1 MCSISWVQILS
12 YLTCVIFVVG
22 IALKVIKIYALPIHL
37 RWELYPIPHEK
48 GFSYGGS
55 YFEEV
60 DWWKKPR
67 KKIFLNFVKFLFIEI
82 LFVRALYH
90 NNRKMW
96 YLSFQLHFGL
106 YLVIGWFALLF
117 LAAVLLALGLS
128 TEHAFIL
135 FLQGIATVLGVV
147 GFILVAVGCVGLIIR
162 RATAEELQ
170 GYSAPIDYFNLV
182 FILAVVVSGFFV
194 WLGDPRFLTIR
205 EYLTSLITFSNAG
218 ALGSTITLHVI
229 LFSLFAIYL
238 PFTHMSHAFMK
249 FFLWD
254 KILFEDNPNVK
265 GGAVESR
272 VATVLN
278 YKQTWSAPHMHAG
291 GTWSKTA
298 SKGGGG
304 NEEK

>member
-1 MCSISWVQILS
+1 MIC
-12 YLTCVIFVVG
+12 VVG
-22 IALKVIKIYALPIHL
+22 IASKVIKIYGLPIHL

-48 GFSYGGS
+48 DFRYGGS
-55 YFEEV
+55 YLEEV

-67 KKIFLNFVKFLFIEI
+67 KKNFLNFVKFLFIEI
-82 LFVRALYH
+82 LFVRVLYH

-96 YLSFQLHFGL
+96 YLSFPLHFGL
-106 YLVIGWFALLF
+106 YLVIVWLGLLF

-128 TEHAFIL
+128 TEHVLIL

-147 GFILVAVGCVGLIIR
+147 GFILAAVGCVGLIIR
-162 RATAEELQ
+162 RATAKQLQ

-182 FILAVVVSGFFV
+182 FILTVVASGFFV
-194 WLGDPRFLTIR
+194 WLGDSRFLTIR
-205 EYLTSLITFSNAG
+205 EYLTSLITFSYAG
-218 ALGSTITLHVI
+218 PLGSAITLHII

-254 KILFEDNPNVK
+254 KVLFEDEPNLK
-265 GGAVESR
+265 GGSVESR
-272 VATVLN
+272 VTTVLN

-291 GTWSKTA
+291 GTWSETA
-298 SKGGGG
+298 SKGVD